1 MQQPG
6 GLKQHWRR
14 GPHLQRR
21 RERFGS
27 HLHDLRSSKGFSL
40 ERFSEAIGVSRWTVS
55 EWETGARSIPV
66 EILPT
71 IAKVLSVSARS
82 LVDVINRASLG
93 AAA

>member
-14 GPHLQRR
+14 GPHLQQR

-27 HLHDLRSSKGFSL
+27 HLRDLRKSRGLTLEEFSPL
-40 ERFSEAIGVSRWTVS
+40 IGASRYTVA
-55 EWETGARSIPV
+55 EWETGVRSIPV

-71 IAKVLSVSARS
+71 IAKVLGVSARS
-82 LVDVINRASLG
+82 LVDVINRRSLG

>member
-14 GPHLQRR
+14 GPHLQQR

-27 HLHDLRSSKGFSL
+27 HLRKLREARGFSL
-40 ERFSEAIGVSRWTVS
+40 ERFSPLIGASRFTVA
-55 EWETGARSIPV
+55 EWEKGVRSIPA

-71 IAKVLSVSARS
+71 IAKVLDVSTRS
-82 LVDVINRASLG
+82 LVDVINTRSLG